1 MSFGEVRVEHG
12 VTFPSG
18 ELTLE
23 GLLSVPAV
31 SPSVAVV
38 ICHPHPLYGGDMRN
52 NVVSGLARAFQA
64 AGMVTLRFNF
74 RGVGAST
81 GTHDDG
87 AGEADDV
94 TSAVS
99 FLMSQVAA
107 PVVAVAGYS
116 FGAMVGLRAG
126 ADDPRV
132 SKLVGVA
139 LPIVRRDPSF
149 LIGVAKPKLLIVGD
163 DDAYAPLAK
172 FQQLVGELDEPKAAV
187 VVEGAD
193 HFFAGVEGEI
203 ATVAAAFLRGETI

>member
-1 MSFGEVRVEHG
+1 MEQS

-18 ELTLE
+18 GSTLE
-23 GLLSVPAV
+23 GLLSLPAV
-31 SPSVAVV
+31 TPAISVV

-52 NVVSGLARAFQA
+52 NVVSGMARVFQSS
-64 AGMVTLRFNF
+64 GMATLRFNF

-87 AGEADDV
+87 VGEADDV

-99 FLMSQVAA
+99 FLISRVEA
-107 PVVAVAGYS
+107 PTIAVAGYS

-132 SKLVGVA
+132 ATLVGVA

-149 LIGVAKPKLLIVGD
+149 LIGVAKPKLLIAGD
-163 DDAYAPLAK
+163 RDDYAPLPK
-172 FQQLVGELDEPKAAV
+172 FQQFVEELCEPKAAV

-193 HFFAGVEGEI
+193 HFFGGLETEVAM
-203 ATVAAAFLRGETI
+203 VAAAFLKGESV